1 MGIGS
6 METDEPKDSSLS
18 TGQSWKSAV
27 GTGRRRA
34 VAVGDQGFLGADA
47 AGGLLVA
54 GSGSGFSPYLPRT
67 GA

>member
-6 METDEPKDSSLS
+6 GETDKPKDSSLP
-18 TGQSWKSAV
+18 TGQSWKPAV
-27 GTGRRRA
+27 GTGRRRIE
-34 VAVGDQGFLGADA
+34 AVGDQGFLGADA

-54 GSGSGFSPYLPRT
+54 GSGSGFSPYLART